1 MPTTG
6 HTATSPSVGKVGT
19 KKAVTANAHRLGQ
32 TDILMQ
38 RARQTSS
45 HLLRHKKDLLKQEK
59 NCEKYFWSKLAKNLL
74 ILGLTRFATVTLWS
88 NLVRSSHL
96 HYQTVLSLSLSL
108 SLSLALSHSLSHTP
122 IQSFLL
128 SLSLCLA
135 NIIL

>member
-108 SLSLALSHSLSHTP
+108 SLTHTHTIFFYSLSL
-122 IQSFLL
+122 SL